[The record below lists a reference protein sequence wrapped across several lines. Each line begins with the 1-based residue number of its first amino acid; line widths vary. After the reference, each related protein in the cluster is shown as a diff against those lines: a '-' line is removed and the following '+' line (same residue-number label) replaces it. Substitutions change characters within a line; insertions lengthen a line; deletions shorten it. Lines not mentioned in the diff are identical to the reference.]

1 MKNLLSIRTNY
12 ADQLSDKIPN
22 TENLLES
29 TLEGTNVQPGI
40 SKEPKKHES
49 TGSMVFIEWDT
60 EGAEDVES
68 YEVIVQFFS
77 ASRRKRRSEEHFR
90 TRRAGQFVE
99 MKKYIIPAMASFFTF
114 ECPSI
119 YTYSVQVMSMKAS
132 VTASVIVKTEGSTL
146 SYVPG
151 DLQFDEIFATRAL
164 GQIAAPPSSVTWKAF
179 CIFGENDIE
188 LLQISADDF
197 TSNDIIPVELDEL
210 ESLKAGFQNETQ
222 V

>member
-1 MKNLLSIRTNY
+1 MKIHLSISTNY
-12 ADQLSDKIPN
+12 GEQLSDKIPN
-22 TENLLES
+22 SDSIIES
-29 TLEGTNVQPGI
+29 TMEGTNVQPGI

-77 ASRRKRRSEEHFR
+77 ANRRKRRSTGDHFR
-90 TRRAGQFVE
+90 WRRSGQFVE

-114 ECPSI
+114 ECPST

-132 VTASVIVKTEGSTL
+132 VTSSVIVKTEGSTL
-146 SYVPG
+146 TYTPG

-164 GQIAAPPSSVTWKAF
+164 GQIAVPPSRR
-179 CIFGENDIE
+179 IFK
-188 LLQISADDF
+188 
-197 TSNDIIPVELDEL
+197 IIIR
-210 ESLKAGFQNETQ
+210 T
-222 V
+222 